1 MRINFEGKTN
11 HDYVMINT
19 LKIQLQSGSVLTLDR
34 KFTDYLSLINDTT
47 FDSFNPEESASSG
60 DFKFTPSRGDF
71 TLQMDWQD
79 CYLWAIDG
87 ENLFAEE
94 VLITENTGKL
104 FEGAKLYEL
113 ELEDDSDEDYFVNI
127 QKLSIDGT
135 SILV

>member
-47 FDSFNPEESASSG
+47 FDSFNPEESASS
-60 DFKFTPSRGDF
+60 GDF